1 MPASFSQDGAAGVS
15 RDGADAA
22 ETSITDF
29 DKAKVV
35 QSDHWFVAID
45 ASGAVCAGGVT

>member
-1 MPASFSQDGAAGVS
+1 MSASLSQGSAAGIS

-22 ETSITDF
+22 ETSITDL
-29 DKAKVV
+29 DKPKVM